1 VQISRIVTRIT
12 ESFETELLDWSIALT
27 NGREKYLKKGSNKT
41 WDWKERTNE
50 SYEIDNEYSEY
61 MVEYW
66 TSLKRI
72 KEEKIE
78 KLKQTVWFDE
88 IEKK

>member
-1 VQISRIVTRIT
+1 MPGVVTRIT
-12 ESFETELLDWSIALT
+12 EVFETESLDWSVALT
-27 NGREKYLKKGSNKT
+27 NGREKYLKKGSNET

-50 SYEIDNEYSEY
+50 SYETDNEYSEY
-61 MVEYW
+61 MSEYR

-78 KLKQTVWFDE
+78 LKQTVWFDE